1 MTTILVDERK
11 ETLRMELSGHA
22 NYGQIGA
29 DVVCAGIS
37 TLVGAWIQYC
47 YDNDVEIINDDMS
60 DPGYA
65 DIYVKDY
72 GRERKAF
79 SVIITGLKL
88 LEKTYPKNVHI
99 IRGEIKKDI
108 F

>member
-37 TLVGAWIQYC
+37 TLV
-47 YDNDVEIINDDMS
+47 
-60 DPGYA
+60 
-65 DIYVKDY
+65 
-72 GRERKAF
+72 
-79 SVIITGLKL
+79 L
-88 LEKTYPKNVHI
+88 
-99 IRGEIKKDI
+99 
-108 F
+108 